1 MTDSPPSPLISA
13 AELADE
19 LADELAGELSDEL
32 AAQVAGGSP
41 PVLLD
46 VRWTLAGGS
55 DPAGYLAGRLPGA
68 RFLDLD
74 RDLAAGPGAGG
85 RHPLP
90 APADLQAALRALGLA
105 DGDTVVVYDGGSG
118 LAAARAWWVLRW
130 AGLTDVRVLD
140 GGLPSWVA
148 DPARP
153 TDSGPAEP
161 ISPGSITV
169 TPGGL
174 PVVDADG
181 AADATGA
188 PGAVLLDLRAAA
200 RYRGEVEPLD
210 PVAGHIPGAVN
221 LPIAE
226 LMRADGTYRS
236 PAEIAERLDAA
247 GAGAGVAV
255 VASCGS
261 GITACQLVLAAECAG
276 RRSALYP
283 GSYSQWCA
291 LGRPVATG

>member
-1 MTDSPPSPLISA
+1 MNDSPPSPLIA
-13 AELADE
+13 AGD
-19 LADELAGELSDEL
+19 LSDDL
-32 AAQVAGGSP
+32 AAPPAGGSP

-46 VRWTLAGGS
+46 VRWTLAEGS
-55 DPAGYLAGRLPGA
+55 DPAGFLSGHIPGA

-74 RDLAAGPGAGG
+74 RDLASAPGAGG

-90 APADLQAALRALGLA
+90 DPAELQAALRALGLA
-105 DGDTVVVYDGGSG
+105 DGDAVVVYDGGPG
-118 LAAARAWWVLRW
+118 LAAARAWWLLRW
-130 AGLTDVRVLD
+130 SGCSDVRVLD
-140 GGLPSWVA
+140 GGLPAWLS

-153 TDSGPAEP
+153 TRSGPADP
-161 ISPGSITV
+161 VAPGTVTV

-181 AADATGA
+181 AAAAAGA

-221 LPIAE
+221 LPVAD
-226 LMRADGTYRS
+226 LMHADGTYRS
-236 PAEIAERLDAA
+236 PAQIAARLAAA
-247 GAGAGVAV
+247 GAGDAVAV

-261 GITACQLVLAAECAG
+261 GITACQLVLAAERAG
-276 RRSALYP
+276 RRAALYP

>member
-1 MTDSPPSPLISA
+1 MNDFPPSPLITV
-13 AELADE
+13 DE
-19 LADELAGELSDEL
+19 LSERLT
-32 AAQVAGGSP
+32 GGSP

-46 VRWTLAGGS
+46 IRWTLAGGS
-55 DPAGYLAGRLPGA
+55 DPAGFLAGHVPGA

-74 RDLAAGPGAGG
+74 RDLAATPGPGG

-90 APADLQAALRALGLA
+90 DPADLQAALRGVGLH
-105 DGDTVVVYDGGSG
+105 DGDAVVVYDGGPG
-118 LAAARAWWVLRW
+118 LGAARAWWLLRW
-130 AGLTDVRVLD
+130 SGLRDVRVLD
-140 GGLPSWVA
+140 GGYPAWIGGARPDGSV
-148 DPARP
+148 PARP
-153 TDSGPAEP
+153 TQSGPADP
-161 ISPGSITV
+161 TGPGLITV

-181 AADATGA
+181 AAAAADA

-221 LPIAE
+221 LPVAE
-226 LMRADGTYRS
+226 LMRDDGTYRP
-236 PAEIAERLDAA
+236 PAEIAARLDR
-247 GAGAGVAV
+247 AGVASGTPV

-261 GITACQLVLAAECAG
+261 GITACQLVLAAERAG
-276 RRSALYP
+276 IRAALYP

-291 LGRPVATG
+291 LGRPVATGG

>member
-1 MTDSPPSPLISA
+1 MNDNPRSPLITV
-13 AELADE
+13 
-19 LADELAGELSDEL
+19 GELSERL
-32 AAQVAGGSP
+32 AAGSP

-55 DPAGYLAGRLPGA
+55 DPAGYLAGHVPGA

-74 RDLAAGPGAGG
+74 RDLAGPPGPGG

-90 APADLQAALRALGLA
+90 DPGELQAALRAAGLH
-105 DGDTVVVYDGGSG
+105 DGDEVVVYDGGSG
-118 LAAARAWWVLRW
+118 LAAARAWWLLRW
-130 AGLTDVRVLD
+130 SGLRDARVLD
-140 GGLPSWVA
+140 GGYPNWTA

-153 TDSGPAEP
+153 TRPGPEDPTTA
-161 ISPGSITV
+161 GTLTV
-169 TPGGL
+169 IPGGL

-181 AADATGA
+181 AAGAAGA

-221 LPIAE
+221 LPIADLLRE
-226 LMRADGTYRS
+226 DGTYRP
-236 PAEIAERLDAA
+236 PAEIADRLDAA
-247 GAGAGVAV
+247 GVRTGSAV

-261 GITACQLVLAAECAG
+261 GITACQLVLAADLIGLRAE
-276 RRSALYP
+276 LYP

-291 LGRPVATG
+291 LGRPVATGH

>member
-1 MTDSPPSPLISA
+1 MNDSPPSPLIA
-13 AELADE
+13 
-19 LADELAGELSDEL
+19 AGELAARL
-32 AAQVAGGSP
+32 AAGAP

-55 DPAGYLAGRLPGA
+55 DPAGYEADRLPGA

-74 RDLAAGPGAGG
+74 RDLAAAAGAGG

-90 APADLQAALRALGLA
+90 EPAALQAALRALGLA
-105 DGDTVVVYDGGSG
+105 DGAAVVVYDGGPG
-118 LAAARAWWVLRW
+118 LAAARAWWLLRW
-130 AGLTDVRVLD
+130 AGLSDVRVLD
-140 GGLPSWVA
+140 GGLPAWRA
-148 DPARP
+148 DPTRP
-153 TDSGPAEP
+153 TRSGPADP
-161 ISPGSITV
+161 VAPGSITV
-169 TPGGL
+169 VPGGL

-181 AADATGA
+181 AAAAAGA

-221 LPIAE
+221 LPGTE
-226 LMRADGTYRS
+226 LMHADGTYRS
-236 PAEIAERLDAA
+236 PAQIAERLDAA

-261 GITACQLVLAAECAG
+261 GITACQLVLAAERAG
-276 RRSALYP
+276 RRAALYP

-291 LGRPVATG
+291 LGRPVATGG

>member
-1 MTDSPPSPLISA
+1 MNVSPRSPLIPA
-13 AELADE
+13 AELSE
-19 LADELAGELSDEL
+19 RM
-32 AAQVAGGSP
+32 AGGSP

-55 DPAGYLAGRLPGA
+55 DPDGFLAGRVPGA

-74 RDLAAGPGAGG
+74 RDLAAAPGPGG

-90 APADLQAALRALGLA
+90 DPADLQAALRAVGLHP
-105 DGDTVVVYDGGSG
+105 GDDVVVYDGGPG
-118 LAAARAWWVLRW
+118 LAAARAWWLLRW

-140 GGLPSWVA
+140 GGWPAWAAAS
-148 DPARP
+148 ARP
-153 TDSGPAEP
+153 TESGPADP
-161 ISPGSITV
+161 VVPGTIAV

-181 AADATGA
+181 AAAAADA

-221 LPIAE
+221 LPIAD
-226 LMRADGTYRS
+226 LMRADGTYR
-236 PAEIAERLDAA
+236 PAAEIAEQLHAA
-247 GAGAGVAV
+247 GVGPGTDV

-261 GITACQLVLAAECAG
+261 GITACQLVLAAEQVGIA
-276 RRSALYP
+276 AMLYP

-291 LGRPVATG
+291 LGRPVATGG

>member
-1 MTDSPPSPLISA
+1 MNDSPPSPLIA
-13 AELADE
+13 
-19 LADELAGELSDEL
+19 AGELSDEL
-32 AAQVAGGSP
+32 SARPAGGSP

-55 DPAGYLAGRLPGA
+55 DPAGYLSGHLPGA

-74 RDLAAGPGAGG
+74 RDLAAAPGAGG

-90 APADLQAALRALGLA
+90 DPAALQAALRTLGLT
-105 DGDTVVVYDGGSG
+105 DGDAIVVYDGGPG
-118 LAAARAWWVLRW
+118 LAAARAWWLLRW
-130 AGLTDVRVLD
+130 SGRPDVRVLD
-140 GGLPSWVA
+140 GGLPAWVA
-148 DPARP
+148 DPSRP
-153 TDSGPAEP
+153 TRSGPADP
-161 ISPGSITV
+161 VAAGTVTV

-174 PVVDADG
+174 PIVDADG
-181 AADATGA
+181 AAAAAGA

-221 LPIAE
+221 LPVAE
-226 LMRADGTYRS
+226 LMHADGTYRS
-236 PAEIAERLDAA
+236 PAEIADRLDAA
-247 GAGAGVAV
+247 GAGAGAVV

-261 GITACQLVLAAECAG
+261 GITACQLVLAAERAG
-276 RRSALYP
+276 RRATLYP

>member
-1 MTDSPPSPLISA
+1 MNDSPRSPLITVRQL
-13 AELADE
+13 AERLT
-19 LADELAGELSDEL
+19 
-32 AAQVAGGSP
+32 GGSP

-46 VRWTLAGGS
+46 VRWTLADGS
-55 DPAGYLAGRLPGA
+55 DPAGFRDRHIPGA
-68 RFLDLD
+68 RFVDLD
-74 RDLAAGPGAGG
+74 RDLASGPGPGG

-90 APADLQAALRALGLA
+90 EPAQLQTALRAAGVHDDA
-105 DGDTVVVYDGGSG
+105 EVVVYDGGSG
-118 LAAARAWWVLRW
+118 LAAARAWWLLRW
-130 AGLTDVRVLD
+130 SGLRNVRVLD
-140 GGLPSWVA
+140 GGLPAWVA

-153 TDSGPAEP
+153 TQAGAAEP
-161 ISPGSITV
+161 VPPGTV
-169 TPGGL
+169 TVTRGGM

-181 AADATGA
+181 AAAAADA

-221 LPIAE
+221 LPGTE

-236 PAEIAERLDAA
+236 PAEIGECLDAA
-247 GAGAGVAV
+247 GAGAGVEV

-261 GITACQLVLAAECAG
+261 GITACQLVLAAERAG
-276 RRSALYP
+276 RRAALYP

-291 LGRPVATG
+291 LGRPVATGG